1 MRYTVVWHPA
11 AQSELAR
18 LWNQAPDRRA
28 VSDAANAIDRM
39 LARNPLG
46 AGRPYGA
53 DRVLTVRP
61 LQVLYSVSPDDC
73 QVTVHVVRRV

>member
-18 LWNQAPDRRA
+18 LWNQATDRGA
-28 VSDAANAIDRM
+28 VSTAANLIDRM

-46 AGRPYGA
+46 LGTPYGA
-53 DRVLTVRP
+53 DLVLTVHP

-73 QVTVHVVRRV
+73 AVTVHVIRRV

>member
-11 AQSELAR
+11 ARGELAR

-28 VSDAANAIDRM
+28 ISDAANSIDRM

-46 AGRPYGA
+46 VGKPHGA

-61 LQVLYSVSPDDC
+61 LQVLYSASPADC
-73 QVTVHVVRRV
+73 MVCVHVIRRV